1 MSDAAL
7 QIARP
12 DKHAQ
17 QPNPALKKAIAFRRI
32 GTKRVNRALQSVSL
46 LGNLANRSTYSYS
59 EGDVKKMFE
68 RLRNCIDTAEAKFTP
83 SYRDQ
88 DEFSF

>member
-7 QIARP
+7 HIARP
-12 DKHAQ
+12 PSEKN
-17 QPNPALKKAIAFRRI
+17 QPNPAVKKAIAFRRI

-46 LGNLANRSTYSYS
+46 LGNLSNRSTYAYS

-68 RLRNCIDTAEAKFTP
+68 RLRDCLDTAEAKFTP